1 MVQVFDDWRDDGE
14 RVVHK
19 DISGPSSDG
28 YVERG
33 GRVYEADSR
42 LKPTQQKALQADL
55 DVMTDRNRC

>member
-14 RVVHK
+14 RVIHK

-28 YVERG
+28 YVEHG

-42 LKPTQQKALQADL
+42 LTPTQQKALQAAVDALVDL
-55 DVMTDRNRC
+55 NRR